1 MSSKMLQQ
9 HQQVTRK
16 RHRDLE
22 EEYDGTGKR
31 QKVACEDGSEII
43 IVTVQEKQSQ
53 AEAGSWTIQSIA
65 LSGRIGSDGID
76 GKLLRAGSGE
86 NPEEITV
93 DFSGTDPDDPTS
105 EFYLERN
112 DNVEGNILRYSW
124 KDHNYYLAVETFG
137 EVILRKLDHPPTI
150 TEVAYFFDIQRIGHE
165 VDSPV
170 TFKSLKTGEY
180 LHCIDG
186 GKAFMNKITASGN
199 GEPKNRQTWFS
210 LKRNKQTHQQIL
222 QLEEEHILWS
232 PNNTYIEVKE
242 EQFIANDIEDEK
254 SEDAG
259 EANWEEAGKILSQ
272 RLTERNSEN
281 LFKGNAEDVEE
292 ENMGPQS
299 GEKYS
304 DHTRK
309 GNFKCPNENNS
320 EYLLKENAEV
330 VEAPNSEPQL
340 GEKYSDHTR
349 KENSKCLGEEDFDDL
364 VKENAEGVKEET
376 SEPQSGE
383 KYSDRTR
390 KGNFK

>member
-1 MSSKMLQQ
+1 
-9 HQQVTRK
+9 
-16 RHRDLE
+16 
-22 EEYDGTGKR
+22 
-31 QKVACEDGSEII
+31 
-43 IVTVQEKQSQ
+43 
-53 AEAGSWTIQSIA
+53 
-65 LSGRIGSDGID
+65 
-76 GKLLRAGSGE
+76 
-86 NPEEITV
+86 
-93 DFSGTDPDDPTS
+93 
-105 EFYLERN
+105 
-112 DNVEGNILRYSW
+112 
-124 KDHNYYLAVETFG
+124 
-137 EVILRKLDHPPTI
+137 
-150 TEVAYFFDIQRIGHE
+150 
-165 VDSPV
+165 
-170 TFKSLKTGEY
+170 
-180 LHCIDG
+180 
-186 GKAFMNKITASGN
+186 MNKITASGN
-199 GEPKNRQTWFS
+199 GKPKNRQTWFS
-210 LKRNKQTHQQIL
+210 LKRNKQTHRQIL

-259 EANWEEAGKILSQ
+259 EANWEEPGKILSQ

-330 VEAPNSEPQL
+330 VEAPNLEPQL

-349 KENSKCLGEEDFDDL
+349 KENSKCLGEEDFDNL

-390 KGNFK
+390 KGNFKCPEESSSEEPVKRNS